1 MAKKKVTDEAMWTL
15 DPTQKNLV
23 VLHTQKKKGQLRVL
37 KYMDTDKFL
46 GFVVVGGGRAGAPV
60 VRPIYEA
67 TLHLRPGGGKDADT
81 RYTFNTYEVGERLSG
96 YAYVED
102 PDGVTLA
109 TIASMA
115 LGFLQQRTESAKR
128 ARDAGDAR
136 AIAAFKQL
144 AARIGIKLPDEP
156 KPAKKAKA
164 RVRRR

>member
-1 MAKKKVTDEAMWTL
+1 
-15 DPTQKNLV
+15 
-23 VLHTQKKKGQLRVL
+23 
-37 KYMDTDKFL
+37 
-46 GFVVVGGGRAGAPV
+46 
-60 VRPIYEA
+60 
-67 TLHLRPGGGKDADT
+67 
-81 RYTFNTYEVGERLSG
+81 
-96 YAYVED
+96 
-102 PDGVTLA
+102 
-109 TIASMA
+109 MA